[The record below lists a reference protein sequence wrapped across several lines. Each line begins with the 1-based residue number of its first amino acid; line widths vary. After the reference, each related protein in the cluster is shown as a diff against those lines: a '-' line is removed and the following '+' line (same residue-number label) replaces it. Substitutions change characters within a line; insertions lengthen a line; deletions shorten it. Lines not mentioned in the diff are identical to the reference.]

1 MQQIAVPNGT
11 LGVFAQGRGVPIL
24 FVHGFPLTH
33 EMWRSQMAAFSK
45 NYRVI
50 VPDLRGFGDSKLNGA
65 MNGASATTALT
76 MEAFADDLHVL
87 LHAVFV
93 DRPVVLCGLSM
104 GGYIAWQFF
113 RKYRDQLKALILCD
127 TRAIADSPE
136 QAAGRHKLAEQVL
149 SLGPNAAVD
158 AMLPRLVSPK
168 TAERQPGVVSDLRKM
183 MLRNSPVSIAAA
195 LRGLAERPD
204 CTPMLPTI
212 DVPTLV
218 LCGQADQIT
227 PAAEMK
233 TMAEAIPGAKYV
245 EVPDAGHMSPMENAD
260 VVNASIDRF
269 LKTL

>member
-1 MQQIAVPNGT
+1 MHQIAVPNGT
-11 LGVFAQGRGVPIL
+11 LGVFAQGRGEPVL
-24 FVHGFPLTH
+24 FVHGFPLNH
-33 EMWRSQMAAFSK
+33 EMWRNQTVAFAK

-50 VPDLRGFGDSKLNGA
+50 APDLRGFGDSKLNG
-65 MNGASATTALT
+65 GAPTSALT

-104 GGYIAWQFF
+104 GGYVAWQFF

-127 TRAIADSPE
+127 TKATADAPE

-149 SLGPNAAVD
+149 TLGPHAAVD
-158 AMLPRLVSPK
+158 AMLPRLVSAQ

-183 MLRNSPVSIAAA
+183 ILRNSSVSIAAA
-195 LRGLAERPD
+195 LRGLAERAD
-204 CTPMLPTI
+204 CTQMLPTI

-218 LCGQADQIT
+218 LCGQDDQIS
-227 PAAEMK
+227 PPAEMK
-233 TMAEAIPGAKYV
+233 AMAQAIPGAKFV
-245 EVPDAGHMSPMENAD
+245 EIPDAGHMAPMENPD
-260 VVNASIDRF
+260 VVNATIDRF

>member
-11 LGVFAQGRGVPIL
+11 IGVFAQGRGVPIL
-24 FVHGFPLTH
+24 FVHGFPLGH
-33 EMWRSQMAAFSK
+33 DMWRSQTEAFGKS
-45 NYRVI
+45 YRVI
-50 VPDLRGFGDSKLNGA
+50 APDLRGFGQSKLIGA
-65 MNGASATTALT
+65 TAATTLT

-104 GGYIAWQFF
+104 GGYVAWHFF
-113 RKYRDQLKALILCD
+113 RKYRDQLKGLILCD
-127 TRAIADSPE
+127 TRATADSPE

-149 SLGPNAAVD
+149 TLGTHAAVD

-168 TAERQPGVVSDLRKM
+168 TAEQQPGVVSDLRKM
-183 MLRNSPVSIAAA
+183 ILRNGSVSIAAA

-204 CTPMLPTI
+204 CTQMLPSI

-218 LCGQADQIT
+218 LCGHDDAIS
-227 PAAEMK
+227 PVAEMK
-233 TMAEAIPGAKYV
+233 TMAQAIPGAQFV
-245 EVPDAGHMSPMENAD
+245 EIPDAGHMAPMENPK

-269 LKTL
+269 LKKL